1 MFFDVRILRPI
12 TLKKQNKMKPTT
24 RIIGHYKVLKGCGS
38 YIRVKGTYRW
48 GRPFYNHPLGSD
60 QGPKAIH
67 NPGVFVLLF
76 LFYRLGKK
84 KTQNTQITL
93 LCYFH
98 ESKTISLGVNILF
111 KYFFKNCYMKVSTI

>member
-12 TLKKQNKMKPTT
+12 TLKIKNKMKPTT
-24 RIIGHYKVLKGCGS
+24 RIIGHYEVLKGCGS

-84 KTQNTQITL
+84 NSKHSNYFTL
-93 LCYFH
+93 LF
-98 ESKTISLGVNILF
+98 S
-111 KYFFKNCYMKVSTI
+111 